1 MSALSMSASPT
12 RPQNAVI
19 PDVPTILCLSSYFK
33 GNAFLQ
39 EAKRL
44 GAHVILVTI
53 DELKDDP
60 WDHAAIDEFFHL
72 PIAGLSKQPDITYAV
87 SYLARSRV
95 IDRIV
100 ALDDF
105 DVETAGDLREHL
117 RMAGMGA
124 SEARLVRDKLAMR
137 VAAQAAGVMIPP
149 FVHTL
154 NHAQVADFMA
164 RVPPPWVLKPRG
176 EASAMGIRKLHHADE
191 LWARLNELGDRQSFY
206 LLEQFIPGDVYHV
219 DSVIWD
225 GEVLFSA
232 ASKYGVPPMAVYHGG
247 GVFAT
252 SNVAST
258 SQEAAGLAV
267 ANSAV
272 VHALQMRRGVG
283 HIEFIHSH
291 ADGKFYFLEA
301 AGRVG
306 GASIDLMIEHATGV
320 NLWREWARLEV
331 AQARHESYTAPVPEQ
346 HFAGLLVSLA
356 RQEWPDT
363 SAYNDAEVVWR
374 LHKKHHVGLIVR
386 AETSARVQEL
396 LAGYTDRV
404 ARDFT
409 SSEPPLEHAPH

>member
-1 MSALSMSASPT
+1 MSANPT
-12 RPQNAVI
+12 RP
-19 PDVPTILCLSSYFK
+19 PSDTVPQTPLILCLSSYFK
-33 GNAFLQ
+33 GNAFLA

-60 WDHAAIDEFFHL
+60 WARDSIDEFFHL
-72 PIAGLSKQPDITYAV
+72 PIPGLSKQPDITYAV
-87 SYLARSRV
+87 SYLARDRV

-105 DVETAGDLREHL
+105 DVETAGALREHMRL
-117 RMAGMGA
+117 PGMGI
-124 SEARLVRDKLAMR
+124 SEAHLVRDKLAMR
-137 VAAQAAGVMIPP
+137 VAAQAAGVNIPP

-154 NHAQVADFMA
+154 NHAQVANFMA
-164 RVPPPWVLKPRG
+164 NVPAPWVLKPRG
-176 EASAMGIRKLHHADE
+176 EASAMGIRKIHNADE

-206 LLEQFIPGDVYHV
+206 LLEQFIAGDVYHV

-252 SNVAST
+252 NNVAAT
-258 SQEAAGLAV
+258 TPQAEGLAV
-267 ANSAV
+267 INRAV
-272 VHALQMRRGVG
+272 VRALQMRRGVG

-291 ADGKFYFLEA
+291 ADGQFYFLEA
-301 AGRVG
+301 AARVG
-306 GASIDLMIEHATGV
+306 GASIDLMVEHATGV

-331 AQARHESYTAPVPEQ
+331 AQARHETYRAPATEQ

-363 SAYNDAEVVWR
+363 SAYDDPEIVWR

-386 AETSARVQEL
+386 SADPARVQEL
-396 LAGYTDRV
+396 LAHYSDRV

-409 SSEPPLEHAPH
+409 SSEPPMEHAPH

>member
-1 MSALSMSASPT
+1 MSTSSPS
-12 RPQNAVI
+12 RPQGAAI
-19 PDVPTILCLSSYFK
+19 PSVPTILCLSSYFK
-33 GNAFLQ
+33 GNLFME

-53 DELKDDP
+53 DELKDDS
-60 WDHAAIDEFFHL
+60 WARDAIDEFFHL
-72 PIAGLSKQPDITYAV
+72 PVPGLSKQPDITYAV
-87 SYLARSRV
+87 SYLARDRV

-137 VAAQAAGVMIPP
+137 VAAQAAGIAIPP

-154 NHAQVADFMA
+154 NHAAVADFMA

-176 EASAMGIRKLHHADE
+176 EASAMGIRKLHTADE
-191 LWARLNELGDRQSFY
+191 LWARLHELGDRQSFF
-206 LLEQFIPGDVYHV
+206 LLEQFIAGDVYHV

-225 GEVLFSA
+225 GDVLFSA
-232 ASKYGVPPMAVYHGG
+232 ACMYGIPPMAVYHGG

-252 SNVAST
+252 STVSPT
-258 SQEAAGLAV
+258 SPEAEALARV
-267 ANSAV
+267 NRSV
-272 VHALQMRRGVG
+272 VQALEMRRGVG

-291 ADGKFYFLEA
+291 ADGAFYFLEA

-331 AQARHESYTAPVPEQ
+331 AQARHESYTAPEPTTG
-346 HFAGLLVSLA
+346 FAGLLVSLA

-363 SAYNDAEVVWR
+363 SAYNDPEVVWR
-374 LHKKHHVGLIVR
+374 LHKKHHVGLIIR
-386 AETSARVQEL
+386 ADNPARVQAL
-396 LAGYTDRV
+396 LADYSDRV
-404 ARDFT
+404 AHDFT